1 VDPGLAGTV
10 ERPGRWN
17 GEDRG
22 MMWIVELLSLLF
34 LKARC
39 GLIDIILIVLFQ
51 GKTNDKNCQYGM
63 CAFKFATDFAPLV
76 YHAG

>member
-1 VDPGLAGTV
+1 MAGTV
-10 ERPGRWN
+10 ERRGWLN

-39 GLIDIILIVLFQ
+39 GLIDIILVVLFQ
-51 GKTNDKNCQYGM
+51 GKTNDKKM
-63 CAFKFATDFAPLV
+63 S
-76 YHAG
+76 